1 MKILDEILF
10 ELKRIAN
17 ALEKQSN
24 ISNFPVEMQTKK
36 ASIPSMSS
44 SNIEEE
50 QESENRIATSKIR
63 KQLEEA
69 EDKGF
74 FFAEDVISEEE
85 LERLI

>member
-1 MKILDEILF
+1 MILSDILF

-17 ALEKQSN
+17 ALEAQSN
-24 ISNFPVEMQTKK
+24 ISSFPIEMQSKK
-36 ASIPSMSS
+36 ASIPSMSN
-44 SNIEEE
+44 SNIEEQ

-74 FFAEDVISEEE
+74 FFAEDTISEEE